1 MVKMVPPDH
10 VVDEEVEDED
20 EVVNVDVVEEGGLDV
35 DEVEV
40 VAMDEA
46 AAITMV
52 TIMAITTTITITV
65 SIIPTDRT
73 MDRMATQPLHRR
85 MRSWPF

>member
-10 VVDEEVEDED
+10 VVDEEDED

-52 TIMAITTTITITV
+52 IIMATTTTITITV

>member
-10 VVDEEVEDED
+10 VVDEKVEDE
-20 EVVNVDVVEEGGLDV
+20 DVVEEGGLDV

-52 TIMAITTTITITV
+52 ITMAIIMAITTITITV

>member
-10 VVDEEVEDED
+10 VVDEKVEDE
-20 EVVNVDVVEEGGLDV
+20 DVVEEGGLDV

-52 TIMAITTTITITV
+52 IMAITTTITITV